1 MSNYNKSLIF
11 IFLLVIIAIAI
22 VYIGF
27 SINSLDNSMAKI
39 SDNIANGDREYNEAV
54 NLINNGKYDDA
65 LEKALLAS
73 DDYNKSISDLL
84 DVQNNSDDFKEIHKE
99 YINTVINETQL
110 KQDSASNLV
119 HMIYYL
125 KNNDNATGSSYGSQ
139 ANSLMD
145 EAIEYQDAR
154 NALVNNNPDL
164 FR

>member
-1 MSNYNKSLIF
+1 MSNYDKSLIF

-22 VYIGF
+22 VYVGF

-39 SDNIANGDREYNEAV
+39 SGNIADGDKEYNEAV
-54 NLINNGKYDDA
+54 NLINNRKYDDA

-84 DVQNNSDDFKEIHKE
+84 DIQNNSDDFKEVHKE
-99 YINTVINETQL
+99 YINTIINETQL
-110 KQDSASNLV
+110 KQEVAFNLA
-119 HMIYYL
+119 HMIYYI

-145 EAIEYQDAR
+145 EAIEYQDAG